1 MAIRN
6 WCVVGLVMVAATA
19 AGCGKKAAK
28 NNQPDSTPPPATTG
42 LPPVVTTG
50 TNPVAPN
57 QAGNL
62 TVTGGQGAIQSPRMA
77 AARTVND
84 VQLKNLHLSM
94 FQTWQLDNRVP
105 SVDEVMKEARQNAQL
120 YPLLKE
126 GVVILTGTNRG
137 DGVWAYTQYPQR
149 NGNHYVIVQ
158 QGRVEMSPD
167 ELRMRLEQQMS
178 PVKLAK

>member
-1 MAIRN
+1 MRVPFLFGLLMT
-6 WCVVGLVMVAATA
+6 VVL
-19 AGCGKKAAK
+19 AGCGKKTAK
-28 NNQPDSTPPPATTG
+28 NNQPDSTPPPAPAT
-42 LPPVVTTG
+42 PAPVVTTG
-50 TNPVAPN
+50 TNPAAPN

-62 TVTGGQGAIQSPRMA
+62 TVTGGQGAIQSTRMA

-105 SVDEVMKEARQNAQL
+105 SANEVMQEARQNAQL

-126 GVVILTGTNRG
+126 EVVILTGTNRG
-137 DGVWAYTQYPQR
+137 DGIWAYTQYPQR
-149 NGNHYVIVQ
+149 AGEHYVVTQ
-158 QGRVEMSPD
+158 QGVEQMAP
-167 ELRMRLEQQMS
+167 EVLRKRLEQQMS